1 MPAKEEAA
9 EYCYFL
15 NDTVRELFFEGGD
28 TVGSYKILSWTH
40 PSDRLWAVRVEF
52 RFSKPD
58 TTVQGYNFVG
68 RIDGKYYVMQST
80 DLLPEDL
87 KAGLDPQAYEPT
99 GGNFIGLDDS
109 IMDNM

>member
-1 MPAKEEAA
+1 M
-9 EYCYFL
+9 
-15 NDTVRELFFEGGD
+15 
-28 TVGSYKILSWTH
+28 
-40 PSDRLWAVRVEF
+40 EF

-58 TTVQGYNFVG
+58 TTVQGYNFV
-68 RIDGKYYVMQST
+68 GKYYVMQST

-99 GGNFIGLDDS
+99 GGNFIGFDDS